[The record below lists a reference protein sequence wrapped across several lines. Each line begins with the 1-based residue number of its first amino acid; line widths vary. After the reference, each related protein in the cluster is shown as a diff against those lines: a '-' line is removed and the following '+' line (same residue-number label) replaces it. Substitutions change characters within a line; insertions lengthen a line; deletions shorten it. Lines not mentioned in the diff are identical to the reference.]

1 MLAAVLGGSLL
12 AQDRSIDRAV
22 SRVPA
27 ADRAVRAFWLGIPA
41 QGAPWRTLDRQA
53 RGSLRLISPRPAVG
67 AMLYRETS
75 IENRLVDLGA
85 VDGLARFVRLRS
97 GRLPHHCRPEHCE
110 VLQLGGSGPLPSVAG
125 LRLVRVGRATLASKV
140 PFGDLITRETY
151 RSVLSTALLY
161 HTPASEAPFLVA
173 DGVDGG
179 ARFARVP
186 VGRVS
191 ADDDVLHA
199 RVRQDAGDV
208 FGTDGTVLHLREL
221 RAQCDVFGKSRGSYG
236 RWRGP

>member
-1 MLAAVLGGSLL
+1 MRFLRAAAFPLWLARVRLAKRLERVALVGLGIAAGSGMLAAVLGGSLL

-41 QGAPWRTLDRQA
+41 QGAPWRTLDGQA
-53 RGSLRLISPRPAVG
+53 RSSLRLISPRPAVG

-110 VLQLGGSGPLPSVAG
+110 VLQLGGSGPLPSVQG
-125 LRLVRVGRATLASKV
+125 LRLVRVGRATLASAV
-140 PFGDLITRETY
+140 PFGNLITRETY
-151 RSVLSTALLY
+151 RSVLSTALRY
-161 HTPASEAPFLVA
+161 HTPS
-173 DGVDGG
+173 
-179 ARFARVP
+179 
-186 VGRVS
+186 
-191 ADDDVLHA
+191 
-199 RVRQDAGDV
+199 
-208 FGTDGTVLHLREL
+208 
-221 RAQCDVFGKSRGSYG
+221 
-236 RWRGP
+236 